1 LIAYWASRQAGEEL
15 LLRID
20 DLDSPRVKVWAVQQ
34 AIDDL
39 DWLGIECDRPPVIQS
54 SHQQHYQ
61 TILKQL
67 TDPQA
72 GLAYRCA
79 CSRNDIAEALSAPHE
94 SRFRGEGPVYPG
106 ICRPPSG
113 RQVTGEDYYWRLRAS
128 DQELVFHD
136 RVLGTERCRPAA
148 ELGDFPITARSGQVS
163 YQLAVVI
170 DDHLQGVDSVI
181 RGNDLVAS
189 TFRQLQIH
197 QLLGWKPPAYAH
209 VPLVVGVDGRR
220 LAKRHGDTR
229 LSFYRENGVS
239 AQQIVGWAAHS
250 LGLIDRQ
257 EPCDARDLI
266 EQFDWNKLSSE
277 PTVIDPITLFG

>member
-1 LIAYWASRQAGEEL
+1 MIAYWAAQQAGQEL

-20 DLDSPRVKVWAVQQ
+20 DLDSPRVKAWAVQQ

-39 DWLGIECDRPPVIQS
+39 AWLGIECHGAPVIQS

-61 TILKQL
+61 QILERL
-67 TDPQA
+67 TDATA

-94 SRFRGEGPVYPG
+94 SRFRGEGPIYPG
-106 ICRPPSG
+106 ICRPPDG
-113 RQVTGEDYYWRLRAS
+113 RQASAEDSYWRLRAS
-128 DQELVFHD
+128 EQQLVFHD
-136 RVLGTERCRPAA
+136 RVLGTQGCCPAD
-148 ELGDFPITARSGQVS
+148 ELGDFPMTTRSGQVS

-170 DDHLQGVDSVI
+170 DDHLQGVDTVV

-197 QLLGWKPPAYAH
+197 QLLGWDPPAYAH
-209 VPLVVGVDGRR
+209 VPLVLGVDGRR

-239 AQQIVGWAAHS
+239 ASQVVGWAAYS

-257 EPCDARDLI
+257 EPCAARDLI
-266 EQFDWNKLSSE
+266 TQFDWKKLSAE
-277 PTVIDPITLFG
+277 PTVIDPVTLFG